1 MINESLTTLTLPYD
15 DSRTK
20 TVRVFVPAHG
30 EGEKFPV
37 IYMTDGQNLFDEES
51 SSFGSW
57 HTREAV
63 RAELESGGRGAVIV
77 GIHNDED
84 PKTRA
89 SELMPKGIGTLVGP
103 EEIIRSFTPAGEAF
117 DSFVIDT
124 VIPEIE
130 KSFPVLTGRENTAFC
145 GSSSGGMMSLFT
157 ALGHPDVY
165 GAAGVLSPALMAYQP
180 DDWFRWLSSSL
191 RGEKPYLYLYSGGA
205 DKMEQ
210 VILQVTEMAC
220 GMLSQCYPE
229 KLFKKVIKPGQR
241 HNEAAWEP
249 EFREFLHIF
258 LNRTWEQ

>member
-145 GSSSGGMMSLFT
+145 GSSSGGLQSFFAGLE
-157 ALGHPDVY
+157 HPDLFSVI
-165 GAAGVLSPALMAYQP
+165 GAFSPAFLLYSAESWSSWISSKLR
-180 DDWFRWLSSSL
+180 DDM
-191 RGEKPYLYLYSGGA
+191 PYLYIYTGGG
-205 DKMEQ
+205 DDMEKKIYFSTELIYDMLLALGYPYEEMNE
-210 VILQVTEMAC
+210 VI
-220 GMLSQCYPE
+220 MLEYC
-229 KLFKKVIKPGQR
+229 
-241 HNEAAWEP
+241 HNEKAWGEI
-249 EFREFLHIF
+249 FKDFVYTFLEGI
-258 LNRTWEQ
+258 E